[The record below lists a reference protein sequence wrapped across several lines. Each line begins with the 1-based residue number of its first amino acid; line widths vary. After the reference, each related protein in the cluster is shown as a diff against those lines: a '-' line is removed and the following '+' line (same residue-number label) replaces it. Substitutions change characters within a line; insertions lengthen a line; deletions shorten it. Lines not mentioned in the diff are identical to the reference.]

1 MLNKIKARVN
11 NKKGFTLV
19 ELIVVIVII
28 LILAAVL
35 VPNVTKYVAN
45 ARTASLKSNASA
57 ILTQIQADCAASV
70 ATSELGGTNDFKATA
85 NQSYTVAGKT
95 VTCVDTIN
103 AANIG
108 SAAIQY
114 STSNNEITGFLY
126 SDSGKY
132 ITWSNTGEWGTV
144 TDAP

>member
-45 ARTASLKSNASA
+45 ARTASLKSDASA
-57 ILTQIQADCAASV
+57 ILTQMQADCAASI
-70 ATSELGGTNDFKATA
+70 ATELGTSDFGQDTYKVSGRDTKKVTTISIGATD
-85 NQSYTVAGKT
+85 K
-95 VTCVDTIN
+95 
-103 AANIG
+103 
-108 SAAIQY
+108 IQY
-114 STSNNEITGFLY
+114 VVTDNEITKFYY
-126 SDSGKY
+126 SDGTDY
-132 ITWSNTGEWGTV
+132 IIWENGSWKNV
-144 TDAP
+144 NQS

>member
-45 ARTASLKSNASA
+45 ARTASLKSNASS
-57 ILTQIQADCAASV
+57 ILTQIQADCAASI
-70 ATSELGGTNDFKATA
+70 ATSELGANNFTATA
-85 NQSYTVAGKT
+85 NDTYTVAGKT
-95 VTCVDTIN
+95 VTCVGTIN
-103 AANIG
+103 AANI
-108 SAAIQY
+108 STAAIQY

-126 SDSGKY
+126 SDNGKY
-132 ITWSNTGEWGTV
+132 ITWSNSGEWGTV
-144 TDAP
+144 TDVP